1 MAPQLLLHVTTCQ
14 HSCCPPATAQV
25 LGRSEF
31 KQLLKW
37 RLTVRKAL
45 KEVLGGEE
53 GKGADKGK
61 AKGKGKAEGEGEEE
75 AADPE
80 EKLLQEMAAV
90 KEGMEKR
97 WGPAGATAG
106 AGWHRL
112 SWC

>member
-1 MAPQLLLHVTTCQ
+1 MQAYAIAAQLLLHVTMCQ
-14 HSCCPPATAQV
+14 HPCCPPPRPAQV

-61 AKGKGKAEGEGEEE
+61 AKDKGKAEGEGEEE

-97 WGPAGATAG
+97 WGGCWGCCWA
-106 AGWHRL
+106 
-112 SWC
+112 